1 MNFSKEKWIII
12 LTILVDVIGIG
23 IVIPVLP
30 FYAESFGLSPF
41 QMSSLFAVFALFS
54 FFSAPFLGALSDK
67 IGRRPVLI
75 LSIASTA
82 IGWFIFASA
91 KNPLFLFVGR
101 IVDGIAAG
109 NFPIAQSYISDIS
122 KDDKE
127 RTSNL
132 GVTGATFG
140 IGFIIGPAI
149 GAALSTVSPALPFWV
164 VGVLATVNAIAA
176 YFFLPETNGKL
187 DRERKLE
194 FNPLLPLIRAVREPL
209 FKARYVAWFFFGL
222 AVAGMQATF
231 AIYMHDRFGFS
242 SSLIG
247 YVFTGMGVI
256 MIFNQGFA
264 LKRFWLKNFK
274 ESSLELWPFLF
285 FSIGFFLMSAESLA
299 LFFLGLLVMAFNQS
313 ILRVIVTSRVAGFA
327 GPTRKGE
334 ALGAMSS
341 IMSAAM
347 IVGPMIGGALFEINA
362 SFPFLFSAFSIMA
375 AFLVMKKFRKDIP
388 EKKTE
393 ESSEDAAVT
402 V

>member
-1 MNFSKEKWIII
+1 MDFSKEKWIII
-12 LTILVDVIGIG
+12 LTILIDVIGMG

-30 FYAESFGLSPF
+30 FYVESFGLSAF
-41 QMSSLFAVFALFS
+41 EMTSLFAVFALFS
-54 FFSAPFLGALSDK
+54 FFSAPFLGALSDR

-82 IGWFIFASA
+82 LGWFIFASA

-109 NFPIAQSYISDIS
+109 NFPIAQSYVSDIS

-132 GVTGATFG
+132 GITGATFG
-140 IGFIIGPAI
+140 IGFIIGPAV
-149 GAALSTVSPALPFWV
+149 GAVLSSVSPALPFWI
-164 VGVLATVNAIAA
+164 VGVLATVNAVAA
-176 YFFLPETNGKL
+176 YLFLPETNRKM
-187 DRERKLE
+187 DKERKLE
-194 FNPLLPLIRAVREPL
+194 INPLLPLIRAIREPL
-209 FKARYVAWFFFGL
+209 LKVRYVAWFFFGL

-231 AIYMHDRFGFS
+231 AIYMHDRFDFS
-242 SSLIG
+242 PSAIG
-247 YVFTGMGVI
+247 YIFTGMGAI

-285 FSIGFFLMSAESLA
+285 FAVGFFLMSSGNLVI
-299 LFFLGLLVMAFNQS
+299 FFLGLLVMAFNQS

-327 GPTRKGE
+327 GPAKKGE
-334 ALGAMSS
+334 TLGAMSS

-347 IVGPMIGGALFEINA
+347 IVGPIIGGALFEIRTSLPFIFSSLA
-362 SFPFLFSAFSIMA
+362 ILVSFF
-375 AFLVMKKFRKDIP
+375 VMKKFGMEIP
-388 EKKTE
+388 EGGITE
-393 ESSEDAAVT
+393 ELEDAAVEA
-402 V
+402 